1 MIRFLDL
8 IISLV
13 GLVIC
18 IPVITII
25 TLLCFFETRKPIFR
39 QVRIGKNEVPFT
51 ILKFRTMRENTI
63 AGPTHLVDVSSIT
76 GLGQFL
82 RKHKLDEI
90 PQLWN
95 VLLGDMSLVGARPC
109 LMSQEELITQ
119 RKIRSVFCE
128 KPGITGLAQLNGV
141 DMRDPVRLAALDQ
154 EMLSGLSIGA
164 YLKYIM
170 MTVFRVI
177 SVKPFARF

>member
-1 MIRFLDL
+1 MIRFLD
-8 IISLV
+8 IIFSIV

-18 IPVITII
+18 TPFII
-25 TLLCFFETRKPIFR
+25 IIALLCFFETRKPIFR

-51 ILKFRTMRENTI
+51 IFKFRTMKENTTS
-63 AGPTHLVDVSSIT
+63 APTHLIDAKSVT
-76 GLGQFL
+76 QLGQFL

-95 VLLGDMSLVGARPC
+95 VLMGDMSLVGARPC
-109 LMSQEELITQ
+109 LATQEELITQ
-119 RKIRSVFCE
+119 RKIRGVFSE

-141 DMRDPVRLAALDQ
+141 DMSEPIRLANLDQ
-154 EMLSGLSIGA
+154 EMLSGLSLYG

-170 MTVFRVI
+170 MTVFRVMSI
-177 SVKPFARF
+177 NI

>member
-1 MIRFLDL
+1 MIRFLDFIL
-8 IISLV
+8 SLV

-18 IPVITII
+18 TPLII
-25 TLLCFFETRKPIFR
+25 IIALLCFFETREPIFR
-39 QVRIGKNEVPFT
+39 QVRIGKNGVPFT
-51 ILKFRTMRENTI
+51 IFKFRTMRKNTI
-63 AGPTHLVDVSSIT
+63 SAPTHLVDVKSIT

-82 RKHKLDEI
+82 RKHKLDEV

-109 LMSQEELITQ
+109 LATQGELITQ
-119 RKIRSVFCE
+119 RKIRGVFSE

-141 DMRDPVRLAALDQ
+141 DMRDPIRLAILDQ
-154 EMLSGLSIGA
+154 EMLSGLSLGG

-170 MTVFRVI
+170 MTVYRVI
-177 SVKPFARF
+177 SIKPLAGL